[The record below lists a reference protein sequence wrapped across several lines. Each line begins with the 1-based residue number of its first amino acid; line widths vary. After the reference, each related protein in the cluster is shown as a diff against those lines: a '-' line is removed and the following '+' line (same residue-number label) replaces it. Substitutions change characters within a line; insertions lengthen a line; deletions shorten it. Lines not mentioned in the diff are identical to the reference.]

1 MIAAALVA
9 ALSLFFQ
16 KTATGR
22 ALRAVADDHQAAQSI
37 GIPLS
42 RVWVIVWSVAG
53 FVALVA
59 GIIWGSKLGVQFSLS
74 VLALKGLPVVILRLT
89 SVPGAIIGGLILGMG
104 EKLSEVFI
112 GPMIGGG
119 IEIWFGYVLALSSC
133 SSGRRACS
141 ARRSSIGS
149 DMLYRENGQFKTSY
163 RADQAVFP
171 IAQDRIVLGALLAFA
186 VVVVP
191 FVAPEYLFRAILIP
205 FLILSLAALGLNIL
219 VGYCGQISL
228 GTGAFMAVGAY
239 AAYNFQVRIEGMP
252 LIVSLLLGGVCATA
266 VGVLFGIPSLRIK
279 GLYLAVATLA
289 AQFFTDWA
297 FLRIKWFTN
306 DSASGSVSVA
316 GLSVLGMPIDTPVQK
331 YLFCLGFLIVF
342 GVLAKNLVRGHIG
355 REWMAIRDMDVAAA
369 VIGIRPVYAKLTAFA
384 VSSFIV
390 GVAGALWGF
399 VHLGSWEPAA
409 FNIDRSFQLL
419 FMVIIG
425 GLGSIMGSFFGAAFI
440 VVLPIVLDNL
450 PYWFGIPIDTA
461 LASHLTFMIFGALIV
476 FFLIVEPHGLARL
489 WSIGKEKLR
498 LWPFPH

>member
-1 MIAAALVA
+1 
-9 ALSLFFQ
+9 
-16 KTATGR
+16 
-22 ALRAVADDHQAAQSI
+22 
-37 GIPLS
+37 
-42 RVWVIVWSVAG
+42 
-53 FVALVA
+53 
-59 GIIWGSKLGVQFSLS
+59 
-74 VLALKGLPVVILRLT
+74 
-89 SVPGAIIGGLILGMG
+89 
-104 EKLSEVFI
+104 
-112 GPMIGGG
+112 
-119 IEIWFGYVLALSSC
+119 
-133 SSGRRACS
+133 
-141 ARRSSIGS
+141 
-149 DMLYRENGQFKTSY
+149 MLYRENGQFKTSY
-163 RADQAVFP
+163 RADQQVFP
-171 IAQDRIVLGALLAFA
+171 ILQDRIAIAALLALATVA
-186 VVVVP
+186 VP
-191 FVAPEYLFRAILIP
+191 LMASEYLMRAVLIP

-239 AAYNFQVRIEGMP
+239 AAYNFAVRVPGMP
-252 LIVSLLLGGVCATA
+252 LVVALLLGGLCATV
-266 VGVLFGIPSLRIK
+266 VGVVFGIPSLRIR

-289 AQFFTDWA
+289 AQFFVDWA

-306 DSASGSVSVA
+306 DSSSGSVSVA
-316 GLSVLGMPIDTPVQK
+316 GLKVLGFSIETPAQK
-331 YLFCLGFLIVF
+331 YLFCLAFLAVF
-342 GVLAKNLVRGHIG
+342 TVLAKNLVRGHIG

-384 VSSFIV
+384 VSSFII
-390 GVAGALWGF
+390 GVAGGLWGF

-450 PYWFGIPIDTA
+450 PVWFDLPIDTA
-461 LASHLTFMIFGALIV
+461 LASHLTFMIFGSLIV